1 MNLLV
6 LILAVLCLVFCFTS
20 LIFFDFEDSPLVII
34 PLLSCI
40 VCVIVISIQI
50 APLLSP
56 HCSNCNAIIAS
67 ERYCSQCGYELIPHC
82 IDCGEICR
90 TEFCKSCGAEQ

>member
-6 LILAVLCLVFCFTS
+6 LILAVLCLVFSFIS
-20 LIFFDFEDSPLVII
+20 FKFFDFEDSPLVII

-40 VCVIVISIQI
+40 FCVIVISIQI
-50 APLLSP
+50 APLLEP
-56 HCSNCNAIIAS
+56 HCSNCNAIIGS

-82 IDCGEICR
+82 IDCGEICC
-90 TEFCKSCGAEQ
+90 TAFCKLCGAEQ